1 MSLILNRTS
10 VLMLMRGW
18 EQREWSPCKSTP
30 IFIICI
36 ILTKASLVRTY
47 RSITTINTAKD
58 DAAADDG
65 DDDDKEEESYGTP
78 LVTSMDLVEEELAN
92 MSVSDV
98 VTTSS
103 SSAVPTAMTS
113 LISSADKSSR
123 TKVTLSVLP
132 MHTYRHHTGWSIR
145 FIHRKMN
152 PSVYCLMKQS
162 DIAQAV

>member
-1 MSLILNRTS
+1 MSTG
-10 VLMLMRGW
+10 GW

-58 DAAADDG
+58 DAARDDDDDDDG
-65 DDDDKEEESYGTP
+65 NDKEEESYGTP

-113 LISSADKSSR
+113 LISSADKGGKP
-123 TKVTLSVLP
+123 KVTFTDLRKHPKQGGPSVL
-132 MHTYRHHTGWSIR
+132 YTGT
-145 FIHRKMN
+145 
-152 PSVYCLMKQS
+152 
-162 DIAQAV
+162 